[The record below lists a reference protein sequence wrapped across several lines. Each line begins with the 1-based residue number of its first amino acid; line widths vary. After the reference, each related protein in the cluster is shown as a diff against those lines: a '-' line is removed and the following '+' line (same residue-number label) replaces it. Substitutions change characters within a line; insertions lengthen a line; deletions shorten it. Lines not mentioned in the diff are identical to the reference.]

1 MSSLSGGGFLNR
13 NNEVLDYIDC
23 LSNDGLPFDVSTLTL
38 NDSETE
44 TQNTEIDHS
53 PSFEAGKEL
62 HNKIIENCEGT

>member
-44 TQNTEIDHS
+44 TQNTEVDHS
-53 PSFEAGKEL
+53 PSFDAGKVL
-62 HNKIIENCEGT
+62 HDKIIENIEGT

>member
-1 MSSLSGGGFLNR
+1 MSGGGFLNR

-23 LSNDGLPFDVSTLTL
+23 LSNDGLPFEVSTLTL

-53 PSFEAGKEL
+53 PSFDEGKAH
-62 HNKIIENCEGT
+62 HNKIIENGEGT

>member
-53 PSFEAGKEL
+53 PSLEAGKEL

>member
-23 LSNDGLPFDVSTLTL
+23 LSNDGLPFDTSTLTL

-53 PSFEAGKEL
+53 PSFDAEKVP
-62 HNKIIENCEGT
+62 HNKIIENIEGT

>member
-23 LSNDGLPFDVSTLTL
+23 LSNDGLPFEVSTLTL

-44 TQNTEIDHS
+44 TQNTEVDHS
-53 PSFEAGKEL
+53 PSFDAGKVF
-62 HNKIIENCEGT
+62 HNKIIENIEGT

>member
-13 NNEVLDYIDC
+13 NNEVLDYIDS

-53 PSFEAGKEL
+53 PSLEAGKVL
-62 HNKIIENCEGT
+62 HNKIIENIEGT

>member
-53 PSFEAGKEL
+53 PSFEAEKEL
-62 HNKIIENCEGT
+62 HHNIIENSEGT

>member
-23 LSNDGLPFDVSTLTL
+23 LSNDGLPFGASTLTL

-44 TQNTEIDHS
+44 TQNTEIDRS
-53 PSFEAGKEL
+53 PSFDAGKDL
-62 HNKIIENCEGT
+62 HNKIIENIEGT

>member
-53 PSFEAGKEL
+53 PSFDAGKAL
-62 HNKIIENCEGT
+62 HNKIIENSEGT

>member
-13 NNEVLDYIDC
+13 NNEVLDYIDS

-44 TQNTEIDHS
+44 TQNTEVDHS
-53 PSFEAGKEL
+53 PSFDAGKVP
-62 HNKIIENCEGT
+62 HNKIIENIEGT

>member
-53 PSFEAGKEL
+53 PSFEAGQEL
-62 HNKIIENCEGT
+62 DNKIIENNEGT

>member
-44 TQNTEIDHS
+44 TQNTEVDHS
-53 PSFEAGKEL
+53 PSFDAGKGL
-62 HNKIIENCEGT
+62 HNKIIENIEGT

>member
-53 PSFEAGKEL
+53 PSLEAGKAL

>member
-1 MSSLSGGGFLNR
+1 MNR

-23 LSNDGLPFDVSTLTL
+23 LSNDGLPFEVSTLTL

-53 PSFEAGKEL
+53 PSFDAG
-62 HNKIIENCEGT
+62 NVVDNRIIEKIEGT